1 MFVLVQYA
9 RFNNTVK
16 MSVGRMCSNVCS
28 ECAVCVHL
36 ITSCT
41 TWGFIPACLIHI
53 SGNMWHLGMH
63 RCVSQRCTPSCSK
76 TKKFNKGLRMSQ
88 CAQGKHRFRQRIY
101 LLFILSCFWK
111 ETFFIFLP
119 LLGSDMKACVHL
131 IKLTFTFRSWSRRM
145 FSSLRSRCTTPLCK
159 ESRGTW
165 VYRQIFY
172 LCMQAHHCRVWSLQ
186 YKPNLRCSVCF
197 SVFLFIILR
206 PLTFHSGLVL
216 QGRVSNIPL
225 NLEKGSRCLIDRREE
240 VLCLG

>member
-101 LLFILSCFWK
+101 LLFILSCFFYFPSSIGKWYEGLCTSYQAYLYVQILIQK
-111 ETFFIFLP
+111 DVLQLEVSMHNAALQREQRHMSLPSNILP
-119 LLGSDMKACVHL
+119 LHAS
-131 IKLTFTFRSWSRRM
+131 
-145 FSSLRSRCTTPLCK
+145 TPL
-159 ESRGTW
+159 
-165 VYRQIFY
+165 Q
-172 LCMQAHHCRVWSLQ
+172 
-186 YKPNLRCSVCF
+186 
-197 SVFLFIILR
+197 
-206 PLTFHSGLVL
+206 GLKFT
-216 QGRVSNIPL
+216 I
-225 NLEKGSRCLIDRREE
+225 
-240 VLCLG
+240 